1 MKKILKRLERGGS
14 VILFLDYDGTIVP
27 IVKRPELAKPHP
39 MRRKLLEKISKKIPV
54 AIVSG
59 RSLYD
64 LKKLVKIKGI
74 YLIGNHGLE
83 ILFKREIW
91 VHPYAIRMK
100 KYIGKT
106 LKRIEDRLKNL
117 RGVIVEDKG
126 LSGSI
131 HYRLL
136 NQDKKKAL
144 KSIIEEEISKSK
156 GKLKIKKGK
165 KVFEIRLN
173 LNWNKGDGVK
183 KLLSL
188 LNLKNEALKIYI
200 GDDETDEDA
209 FRIFKGG
216 DLTILVGRKKSS
228 FAKFRLK
235 NVNKVWLF
243 LKELLKKMGRKE
255 T

>member
-1 MKKILKRLERGGS
+1 MKKILKRLERERDI
-14 VILFLDYDGTIVP
+14 ILFLDYDGTIVP
-27 IVKRPELAKPHP
+27 IVKRPELAKLHP
-39 MRRKLLEKISKKIPV
+39 MRRKLLERISRKIPV

-64 LKKLVKIKGI
+64 LEKLVKVKGI

-83 ILFKREIW
+83 ILFKRGIW

-106 LKRIEDRLKNL
+106 LKRIEDRLKNI
-117 RGVIVEDKG
+117 RGVIVENKG

-136 NQDKKKAL
+136 NPDKKGTL

-156 GKLKIKKGK
+156 GKLKMKKGK

-173 LNWNKGDGVK
+173 LNWNKGDGLK

-188 LNLKNEALKIYI
+188 LNLKSEALKIYI

-209 FRIFKGG
+209 FRVFERG
-216 DLTILVGRKKSS
+216 DLTILVGKKRSS

-235 NVNKVWLF
+235 NVREVWIF
-243 LKELLKKMGRKE
+243 LKELLKKMGRKGI
-255 T
+255 